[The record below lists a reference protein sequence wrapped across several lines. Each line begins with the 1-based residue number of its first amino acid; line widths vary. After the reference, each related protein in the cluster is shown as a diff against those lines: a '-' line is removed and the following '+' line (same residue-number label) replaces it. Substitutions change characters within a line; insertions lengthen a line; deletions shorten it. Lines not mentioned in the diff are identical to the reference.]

1 MMSYCAI
8 VISGNKK
15 KEVTS
20 VFSNFC
26 QPNSF
31 SEGAVIEG
39 GVIPGRDQTV
49 TDAVPRYNNNNGGFT
64 GVTHSV
70 H

>member
-20 VFSNFC
+20 VFQFLSTKLF
-26 QPNSF
+26 F

-49 TDAVPRYNNNNGGFT
+49 TDAVPRYNNNNGGFS